1 MKLRRGTAKPSDTV
15 HRPVAGVAAML
26 LLPAVV
32 ALGCDSSKQPLAE
45 PHQQARS
52 KYDDGPAYRPKP
64 AANPPES
71 AASSPPA
78 PGIRPAPAGS
88 VIAAPAITPVQP
100 RSCPRS
106 LDAAVA
112 VLRQEGHGAVAD
124 VISARV
130 SQEKPKRKLT
140 PGQGLHACCYAL
152 GDLPR
157 MPSALRLSVLMPKTT
172 IELLMAARERG
183 LTRDEAEK
191 MSAYL
196 LRLRESMRMQNPKP
210 FDENTSHVIGRQWH
224 EIDYSGEGMTWQA
237 QMDFYAPK
245 GVPDFRSEASLR
257 RFFEIEAKMPYF
269 KRLYRPQGALPG
281 Y

>member
-1 MKLRRGTAKPSDTV
+1 MKLRHGTAKPSDTA

-64 AANPPES
+64 AANAPAS
-71 AASSPPA
+71 AAYSP
-78 PGIRPAPAGS
+78 PAPAGS
-88 VIAAPAITPVQP
+88 IIAAPAIRPVQP

-106 LDAAVA
+106 LDAALA
-112 VLRQEGHGAVAD
+112 MLRQDGHDAVAD

-130 SQEKPKRKLT
+130 SQEKPKRRLT
-140 PGQGLHACCYAL
+140 PEQGLHACCYAL

-172 IELLMAARERG
+172 IELLIAARERG
-183 LTRDEAEK
+183 VPRTEAEG
-191 MSAYL
+191 MAAYM
-196 LRLRESMRMQNPKP
+196 LRLRESMGMQNPKP

-224 EIDYSGEGMTWQA
+224 EIDYSGEGMTWQG

-257 RFFEIEAKMPYF
+257 RFFGIEAKMPYF